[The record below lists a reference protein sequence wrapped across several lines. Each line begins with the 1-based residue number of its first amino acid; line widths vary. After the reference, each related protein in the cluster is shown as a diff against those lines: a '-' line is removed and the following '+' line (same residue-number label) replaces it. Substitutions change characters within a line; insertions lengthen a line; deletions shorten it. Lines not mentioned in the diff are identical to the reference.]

1 MRLFAETLLTD
12 LSAEEIV
19 TQLAEPELPLN
30 PENVES
36 RCRKLVKWG
45 DLVRSIRETRGQR
58 LPLPSARSRYQV
70 SKLGGQFI
78 EKPRSSSGGGQRT
91 CGGAELLA
99 PIVHSLDQIVVQVGQ
114 KVVNGPRSRSCRG
127 YHRGR
132 WLPHRGIP
140 ARWQRCRPVD
150 WRYKGVVT
158 SRPANGRRHRQQNAH
173 FGDLESTTSPWRR
186 APKGS
191 DVSRASRT
199 TVSTAHQPAGIP
211 RAEPRSVSPQGCTP
225 GAEPSMTAAMPHQ
238 ARKTTP

>member
-30 PENVES
+30 PENAET

-45 DLVRSIRETRGQR
+45 DRSGGSARLGGRR

-127 YHRGR
+127 YHRSR

-140 ARWQRCRPVD
+140 APV
-150 WRYKGVVT
+150 
-158 SRPANGRRHRQQNAH
+158 
-173 FGDLESTTSPWRR
+173 
-186 APKGS
+186 
-191 DVSRASRT
+191 
-199 TVSTAHQPAGIP
+199 
-211 RAEPRSVSPQGCTP
+211 
-225 GAEPSMTAAMPHQ
+225 AAMS
-238 ARKTTP
+238 ARGLAIQRSRNLPTCQWTPIPTAGRPLRGS